1 MRKALVLLLC
11 ALAVFA
17 IVSCKQDP
25 PAPEKCTVTF
35 NSEGGTEIAP
45 VSLEKG
51 AKVAKPADPVKVGS
65 YFCGWFKD
73 SKYENAYDFSA
84 AVTESFTLYA
94 KFEEGTIYRVTS
106 LSTTSADGNRYDK
119 FIVSFPDAKV
129 GPGDVVSIT
138 FRTTEPFTQ
147 YSIRR
152 YGDNKK
158 FFHEKSKGDYPLF
171 FTAKEDGEDGWTTI
185 TYVFPE
191 EGAATQD
198 ADASKYPEGGIGF
211 NVYFRNQKMVP
222 GAYMELKAVAINDK
236 EYTLTE
242 ASVNPTGD
250 LGNVVSDFEVIS
262 WIPRKVTFDT
272 DDGTEIPAVT
282 VPYGQRVAKPEDPEK
297 EGVLFY
303 GWYEDEELEEEF
315 DFDTLIFKD
324 TTIYAKY
331 APPVTV
337 TFNTGEGG
345 PVIEPVTIPKGYSV
359 DEPAEP
365 KKEGY
370 LFGGWF
376 TDAECTKEYDFDDE
390 VEANLTLYAKWL
402 YVYVVTLNV
411 NDGTGATKI
420 VYAPKETGELPVAD
434 MRIGRP
440 GYFLD
445 GWYTQATGG
454 DKINIAEYT
463 VTADMEIYAHWTAPT
478 STYKF
483 TVTSLKVDDV
493 EYECDRIGLRW
504 KYDNSTVVAAGLQLY
519 DFKKGDVVTFRVKS
533 TPDKGNLLSTIRLRT
548 VNGSTDFFKYYTIA
562 DAEAGKWVDV
572 TLVLEKDAA
581 GTSKNGLI
589 LAFYDENQKGTVK
602 EGDVLE
608 IMGVALNG
616 AELPITTDSSSCGFY
631 PNWSS
636 SDKYWYGAPGTIKVD
651 PIVQ

>member
-1 MRKALVLLLC
+1 MKKALVILLC

-35 NSEGGTEIAP
+35 ITDGGTEIAP

-51 AKVAKPADPVKVGS
+51 AKVEKPADPVKVGS

-84 AVTESFTLYA
+84 AVTESFNLYA
-94 KFEEGTIYRVTS
+94 KFEEGLTYGVMS
-106 LSTTSADGNRYDK
+106 LDETSADGNKYDK

-198 ADASKYPEGGIGF
+198 KEASQYPEGGIGF
-211 NVYFRNQKMVP
+211 NVYFRNQKMIV
-222 GAYMELKAVAINDK
+222 GTYMELKAVAINGK
-236 EYTLTE
+236 EYVLTRE
-242 ASVNPTGD
+242 SVNPEGS
-250 LGNVVSDFEVIS
+250 LGNVNAYFEVLS
-262 WIPRKVTFDT
+262 WLPHVVTFDT
-272 DDGTEIPAVT
+272 DGGTEIPSVT
-282 VPYGQRVAKPEDPEK
+282 VPYGQRVAKPADPEK
-297 EGVLFY
+297 KDVLFY
-303 GWYEDEELEEEF
+303 GWYADKEFKFEF
-315 DFDTLIFKD
+315 DFDTRMILDD
-324 TTIYAKY
+324 TTVYAKY

-337 TFNTGEGG
+337 TFDTDEGTL
-345 PVIEPVTIPKGYSV
+345 IEPITIPAGYTI

-376 TDAECTKEYDFDDE
+376 SDDKLTKEFDFDDPIE
-390 VEANLTLYAKWL
+390 EDTTIYAKWL
-402 YVYVVTLNV
+402 YVYVVTLNM

-420 VYAPKETGELPVAD
+420 VYAPKDTGKLPAD
-434 MRIGRP
+434 EMAVGTP
-440 GYFLD
+440 GYYLD

-454 DKINIAEYT
+454 DKIDIAEY
-463 VTADMEIYAHWTAPT
+463 VATADVSFYAHWALPT
-478 STYKF
+478 DEYKYTVSDPMDDYGHTEAERIQYRWKSSSTGC
-483 TVTSLKVDDV
+483 SMIDDV
-493 EYECDRIGLRW
+493 
-504 KYDNSTVVAAGLQLY
+504 V
-519 DFKKGDVVTFRVKS
+519 
-533 TPDKGNLLSTIRLRT
+533 
-548 VNGSTDFFKYYTIA
+548 
-562 DAEAGKWVDV
+562 
-572 TLVLEKDAA
+572 
-581 GTSKNGLI
+581 
-589 LAFYDENQKGTVK
+589 
-602 EGDVLE
+602 EGDVITFMMKASGDIDEVRFRDLTKSVDFYTDIESDPGNWVAVTITIPMDKADTGGFTLMFYDSEAVVSGDTFE
-608 IMGVALNG
+608 IKALAFNG
-616 AELPITTDSSSCGFY
+616 TTIPITTSSSSGLY
-631 PNWSS
+631 PSADS
-636 SDKYWYGAPGTIKVD
+636 AGCYGPKAALDVI
-651 PIVQ
+651 PIVYE